1 MKGIIRPP
9 RPGPREACPLTSVS
23 RVARFA
29 AHLVLAGACLVP
41 AVALTAGAAAAQTV
55 AKAPQVP
62 TEALTI
68 ATAGGPRR
76 FSVEVM
82 RDDAGRSRGLM
93 FRRHMAP
100 DHGMLFDFERDEPVT
115 MWMKNTYLPL
125 DMVFI
130 RPDGTVSHIAADT
143 EPLSTAII
151 PSNGPVLAVLELN
164 AGTAARLGIKP
175 GDRVEHAMF
184 AKR

>member
-1 MKGIIRPP
+1 MNTR
-9 RPGPREACPLTSVS
+9 S
-23 RVARFA
+23 RSTRFLASALVAA
-29 AHLVLAGACLVP
+29 AWLAPALAGP
-41 AVALTAGAAAAQTV
+41 AGGALAQTV
-55 AKAPQVP
+55 AKAPVAP
-62 TEALTI
+62 TEPLTI
-68 ATAGGPRR
+68 VTQGGPRP
-76 FSVEVM
+76 FAVEVM

-100 DHGMLFDFERDEPVT
+100 DHGMLFDFERNEPVT

-130 RPDGTVSHIAADT
+130 QKDGTVLRVAADT

-151 PSNGPVLAVLELN
+151 PSNGPVQAVLELN

-184 AKR
+184 KGR

>member
-1 MKGIIRPP
+1 MTTVFRRILPAI
-9 RPGPREACPLTSVS
+9 
-23 RVARFA
+23 
-29 AHLVLAGACLVP
+29 
-41 AVALTAGAAAAQTV
+41 AVAGLAFAPSIPSHPAAAQAAARPATGPV
-55 AKAPQVP
+55 EP
-62 TEALTI
+62 LTI
-68 ATAGGPRR
+68 QARSGPKR
-76 FSVEVM
+76 FEVEVM

-130 RPDGTVSHIAADT
+130 RPDGTVSRIAADT

-151 PSNGPVLAVLELN
+151 PSGSPVVAVLELN
-164 AGTAARLGIKP
+164 AGTAARLGLQA
-175 GDRVEHAMF
+175 GDRVEHPMF
-184 AKR
+184 KAR

>member
-1 MKGIIRPP
+1 MK
-9 RPGPREACPLTSVS
+9 SVS
-23 RVARFA
+23 TAARFA
-29 AHLVLAGACLVP
+29 THLILAGACLCP
-41 AVALTAGAAAAQTV
+41 AIALRVDPAAAQAV

-62 TEALTI
+62 TEPLTI
-68 ATAGGPRR
+68 TTAGGPRR

-93 FRRHMAP
+93 FRRHMAA
-100 DHGMLFDFERDEPVT
+100 DHGMLFDFEQDQPVT

-130 RPDGTVSHIAADT
+130 QADGRVSHVAADA

>member
-1 MKGIIRPP
+1 MRILSR
-9 RPGPREACPLTSVS
+9 LT
-23 RVARFA
+23 
-29 AHLVLAGACLVP
+29 
-41 AVALTAGAAAAQTV
+41 AAAALVGLSLFAVTPDSV
-55 AKAPQVP
+55 ARAQAQAQAATSK
-62 TEALTI
+62 TEPLTI
-68 ATAGGPRR
+68 ATKSGPKR
-76 FSVEVM
+76 FEVEVM

-93 FRRHMAP
+93 FRRHMAA

-130 RPDGTVSHIAADT
+130 RPDGTISRIAADT

-151 PSNGPVLAVLELN
+151 PSGSPVIAVLELN
-164 AGTAARLGIKP
+164 AGTAAKLGIKP

-184 AKR
+184 QKR